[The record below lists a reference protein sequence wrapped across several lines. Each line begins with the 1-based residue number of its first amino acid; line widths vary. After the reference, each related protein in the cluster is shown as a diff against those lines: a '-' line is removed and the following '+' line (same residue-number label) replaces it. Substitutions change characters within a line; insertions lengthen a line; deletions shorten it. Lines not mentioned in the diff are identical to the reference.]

1 MHESHKQVNSTDK
14 SAITVKWPLLE
25 PRYFS
30 GKPVLTVVQFC
41 CLLLSSVVLC
51 CPLLSF
57 VVLCC
62 PWWSSCSGCGNGCG
76 AGLRGRQSPLENR
89 IRTVCRDPER
99 GPKRASRAPP
109 RKRIRAVCRG
119 QKRASSAPCRI
130 KSGRY
135 AKDLAQKGPRGGRGK
150 VHHTT

>member
-1 MHESHKQVNSTDK
+1 MGTFGAPS
-14 SAITVKWPLLE
+14 
-25 PRYFS
+25 RYFS

-62 PWWSSCSGCGNGCG
+62 PWWSSCSGCG

-99 GPKRASRAPP
+99 GPKRGQQSPP
-109 RKRIRAVCRG
+109 RKQIRAVCRG
-119 QKRASSAPCRI
+119 PKEGQQSPLQNQIRAVCRGFRPGAPMLKRRKA
-130 KSGRY
+130 KSISYNVGNSTQV
-135 AKDLAQKGPRGGRGK
+135 D
-150 VHHTT
+150 